1 MKKYHSLGELL
12 YDYRKENGMS
22 QADFAGELNVD
33 VRTIIRWEKNITL
46 VNPEKEDTLVQETLL
61 PHQLIRNLNSL
72 NVIPTYYDFE
82 IRKYSLNEVSTE
94 LPSASWFKEQIHI
107 ITDRIRPIK
116 FETDIEYI
124 MKFMQF
130 QNKSSNIVKRH
141 VIKEAIKLLPELNLI
156 ITDDSGYYAGHCIYF
171 PLRPES
177 HEKLKSRKISENQL
191 SVKDMVNY
199 KTQTN
204 PIFHTY
210 DITVDCNDNAYYLL
224 AAVFRFFM
232 TLKSDNYV
240 TSTYTKRHDNLKI
253 NREIGMKIIWEDKEE
268 QERLGLKIPPRFL
281 EGNYKDFL
289 GD

>member
-12 YDYRKENGMS
+12 RDYRDENGMS
-22 QADFAGELNVD
+22 QADFAGNLNVD

-46 VNPEKEDTLVQETLL
+46 LKPEKEDVLVQDTLL

-72 NVIPTYYDFE
+72 NTIPTYYDFK
-82 IRKYSLNEVSTE
+82 IRKYSLNQVSNK

-107 ITDRIRPIK
+107 VTNRIRPIE
-116 FETDIEYI
+116 FDTDIDYI
-124 MKFMQF
+124 MKFMEF
-130 QNKSSNIVKRH
+130 QNKTTNCVNRH

-171 PLRPES
+171 PLNTNS
-177 HEKLKSRKISENQL
+177 YKKLKNREIAENQL
-191 SVKDMVNY
+191 TVEDLVNY
-199 KTQTN
+199 KAQKK

-210 DITVDCNDNAYYLL
+210 DISVDCNDNAYYLL

-232 TLKSDNYV
+232 NFKSIDYI
-240 TSTYTKRHDNLKI
+240 TSSYTKRHDNLKI
-253 NREIGMKIIWEDKEE
+253 NQEIGMKIIWEDKEE

-289 GD
+289 AD